1 MLQNFNNDINDNIC
15 QYLNNNYYN
24 LIKNTNKYLYN
35 NSPLNFILSL
45 KDNIYINILEKL
57 KFKSII
63 LLNMVSK
70 KFNINLYIQKRII
83 QKICNI
89 YNLSLDLKVI
99 MHGIRNCNN
108 INLYNDLNIDNEHLS
123 IMLDN
128 IKDNLIILGYKICL
142 INPYIYIYNQSNFN
156 YFLLFFEDNT
166 LDLLDNYFINIFNK
180 TVLFYTNMLNKYLS
194 KHLFNTNYNINDSN
208 FNFYI
213 IYIKYIFLLWKNKK
227 LINYNTIFYNQEI
240 YKLNIQY
247 LNATDKHIKK
257 KIKSKIK
264 LLETKQLKNKY
275 I

>member
-1 MLQNFNNDINDNIC
+1 MLQKFNNDINDYIY

-57 KFKSII
+57 EFKSII
-63 LLNMVSK
+63 LLNIVSK

-89 YNLSLDLKVI
+89 YKLSLDLKVI
-99 MHGIRNCNN
+99 IHGIRNCNN

-123 IMLDN
+123 IILDN
-128 IKDNLIILGYKICL
+128 IKNNLIILGYKICL
-142 INPYIYIYNQSNFN
+142 INPYICIYNQSNFN

-166 LDLLDNYFINIFNK
+166 LNLLDNYFIDIFNK

-194 KHLFNTNYNINDSN
+194 KNLFNTNYNINNGN

-213 IYIKYIFLLWKNKK
+213 IYMKYIFLLWKNKK
-227 LINYNTIFYNQEI
+227 LINYNTIFYNKEI

-247 LNATDKHIKK
+247 LNANDKHIKK
-257 KIKSKIK
+257 KIKLKIK
-264 LLETKQLKNKY
+264 LLEIKQLKNKY